1 MIVLALKYAFLSFFI
16 VPLSFFFSSLTLFQ
30 DKLQTMV
37 SYTTSP
43 SLLRLLGL
51 VAVTS
56 NVWTGVRAQDDG
68 GRDRHFKSVIFVS
81 EC

>member
-1 MIVLALKYAFLSFFI
+1 
-16 VPLSFFFSSLTLFQ
+16 
-30 DKLQTMV
+30 MV

-51 VAVTS
+51 VSVTS